1 MFGFCYPIF
10 ILIIIFL
17 AIIDSISYSVKNFDV
32 MNKGKQNKKPIEK
45 YLKFVIDLIQQFKAE
60 GKFKEILDEMEVKE
74 QDDEKTIFAF
84 YDWKWYSDDELIS
97 NLSEELERIS
107 EEHGEDKFGLIVIGE
122 DMAVVDEQGYFF
134 DYSVKITW

>member
-1 MFGFCYPIF
+1 M
-10 ILIIIFL
+10 
-17 AIIDSISYSVKNFDV
+17 SYRSS
-32 MNKGKQNKKPIEK
+32 G
-45 YLKFVIDLIQQFKAE
+45 YLMIPKSEFAKAE

-84 YDWKWYSDDELIS
+84 YDWKWYSNDELIS
-97 NLSEELERIS
+97 NLIEELERIS